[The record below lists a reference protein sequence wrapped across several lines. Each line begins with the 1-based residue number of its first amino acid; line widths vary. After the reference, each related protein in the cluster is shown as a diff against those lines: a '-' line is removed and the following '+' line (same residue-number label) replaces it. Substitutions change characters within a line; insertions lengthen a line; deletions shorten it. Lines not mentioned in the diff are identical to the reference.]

1 MSEDP
6 ALLPA
11 TALLERYR
19 ERSLSP
25 VEATEACL
33 ARIEA
38 HNEALNAF
46 NLIDCE
52 GARASAAESE
62 KRWELGVPCG
72 RLDGVPASIK
82 DIVWAA
88 GWPTLRGS
96 LTVDP
101 DQPWDED
108 SPAVARLREHGAVLL
123 GRTTTPEFGWKGVTD
138 SPLTGITRNPWNP
151 AKTPGGSSGG
161 AAAAVATGMGAL
173 ALGSD
178 GGGSVRIP
186 AGFTGI
192 FGHKP
197 TFGRVPAYPP
207 SPFGTLAHLGPMTRT
222 VSDAALM
229 LTVLAEGDLRDG
241 LALRPD
247 GSDYTQGLDEGI
259 EGLKIA
265 FSPTLGGHPVE
276 PEVAEG
282 VRSAVE
288 RLKTLGAEVEV
299 CDPEIPDCGP
309 IFVCLWFSGAAAV
322 LEGIDEAGRAK
333 VDPGLLEVARM
344 GAGYGLFDY
353 LAAMGER
360 DRVRSIM
367 SRFHERYDLLLTPS
381 LPLTAFDVGVDTPLD
396 PDGNSWANWTPFTFP
411 FNLTGQPAASVP
423 CGLAPDGLPIGLQI
437 VGPRYA
443 DALVLRAARAFE
455 TVSPIAL
462 PVL

>member
-11 TALLERYR
+11 TVLLERYR

-46 NLIDCE
+46 NLIDRE

-288 RLKTLGAEVEV
+288 RIKTLGAEVEV

-344 GAGYGLFDY
+344 GAGYGLLDY
-353 LAAMGER
+353 LAAMAER

-381 LPLTAFDVGVDTPLD
+381 LPLTAFDVGMDTPVD
-396 PDGNSWANWTPFTFP
+396 PHGQSWANWTPFTYP

>member
-11 TALLERYR
+11 TELLERYR
-19 ERSLSP
+19 DQSLSP
-25 VEATEACL
+25 VAATEACL

-38 HNEALNAF
+38 HNDTLNAF
-46 NLIDCE
+46 NLIDRE
-52 GARASAAESE
+52 GARRAAAESA
-62 KRWELGVPCG
+62 KRWELGVPRG
-72 RLDGVPASIK
+72 RLDGVPTSIK

-101 DQPWDED
+101 DQLWDED

-138 SPLTGITRNPWNP
+138 SPLTGITRNPWNL

-161 AAAAVATGMGAL
+161 AAAAVASGMGAL

-222 VSDAALM
+222 VTDAALM
-229 LTVLAEGDLRDG
+229 LTVMAEGDPRDG

-247 GSDYTQGLDEGI
+247 GSDYTQGLDDGV
-259 EGLKIA
+259 EGLKLA
-265 FSPTLGGHPVE
+265 FSPSLGGHPVE
-276 PEVAEG
+276 PEVAEL
-282 VRSAVE
+282 VRLAAQQFE
-288 RLKTLGAEVEV
+288 ALGAEVET

-322 LEGIDEAGRAK
+322 IEQIDEAGRAK
-333 VDPGLLEVARM
+333 VDPGLLEVART
-344 GAGYGLFDY
+344 GASYGLSDY
-353 LAAMGER
+353 LAAMR
-360 DRVRSIM
+360 DCDRVRSLM
-367 SRFHERYDLLLTPS
+367 SRFHQRYDLLLTPS
-381 LPLTAFDVGVDTPLD
+381 LPLTAFDAGVDTPTD
-396 PDGNSWANWTPFTFP
+396 PHGQSWANWTPFTYP
-411 FNLTGQPAASVP
+411 FNLTGQPAASMP
-423 CGLAPDGLPIGLQI
+423 CGLAPNGLPVGLQI

-455 TVSPIAL
+455 QASPIAL
-462 PVL
+462 PSL